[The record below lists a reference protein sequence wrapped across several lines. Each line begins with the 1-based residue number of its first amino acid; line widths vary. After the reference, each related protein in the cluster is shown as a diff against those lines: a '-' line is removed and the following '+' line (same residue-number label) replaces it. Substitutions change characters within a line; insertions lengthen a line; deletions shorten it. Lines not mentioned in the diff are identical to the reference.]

1 MCHPSLLLFT
11 CSIFPKHERPQ
22 LDTVFQTWSNLGLCT
37 LASIFGNAFC
47 TPRFHLPSCYWL
59 KFLCWTRW
67 SHDQVISWSVIK
79 WPIRSSVKSNWWSP
93 AVQNKSLG
101 LVHKCMTLN
110 FILFFS
116 FHWYYPS
123 PQGHFFFLWYYSTIH
138 LCIDN
143 ISQLFAISIFH
154 YYIPTSCAKVRN
166 GNINNNSPCNINS
179 NIFMKSRKIRFVRIP
194 LRKSIGFLLIREN
207 LFLSL
212 KCLIND
218 IMLV

>member
-11 CSIFPKHERPQ
+11 CSIFPKHGRPQ

-37 LASIFGNAFC
+37 LASISGNAFC

-59 KFLCWTRW
+59 KFLYWTRW
-67 SHDQVISWSVIK
+67 SHDQVISRSVIK

-101 LVHKCMTLN
+101 LVRKCMTLN

-123 PQGHFFFLWYYSTIH
+123 PQGHFFFSVVLQYDPSLYWQH
-138 LCIDN
+138 LPALCHQY
-143 ISQLFAISIFH
+143 ISLLHS
-154 YYIPTSCAKVRN
+154 Y
-166 GNINNNSPCNINS
+166 
-179 NIFMKSRKIRFVRIP
+179 
-194 LRKSIGFLLIREN
+194 FLCQGQEW
-207 LFLSL
+207 
-212 KCLIND
+212 KY
-218 IMLV
+218 